1 MVCDLCFISP
11 SEINYYA
18 LLILEKL
25 VIRCRVFWCS
35 LLMVSSFILDLFH
48 GIKKKNWFPYVSFLL
63 NYLLLFQV
71 AKLYQLAVDSC
82 SKCQSCISS
91 DNFFFKSGIE
101 MLLKKKNQQITLGT
115 DTFSEEIAKF
125 QN

>member
-1 MVCDLCFISP
+1 
-11 SEINYYA
+11 
-18 LLILEKL
+18 
-25 VIRCRVFWCS
+25 
-35 LLMVSSFILDLFH
+35 MVSSFILDLFH